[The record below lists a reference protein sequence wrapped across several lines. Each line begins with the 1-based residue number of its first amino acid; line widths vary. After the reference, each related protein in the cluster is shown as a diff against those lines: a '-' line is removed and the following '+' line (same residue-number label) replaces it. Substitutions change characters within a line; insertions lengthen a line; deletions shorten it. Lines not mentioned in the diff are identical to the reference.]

1 MRDPVKRIGNLI
13 DKQGVSFISSVDEM
27 MVIPIRRLCCRR
39 GEERVSRYF
48 ILPRI
53 RLLMR
58 VSQYKYS
65 PKACIYF
72 CDRRFF
78 WGAMLT
84 GTMEVLEDSFYKEM
98 IWQEGDTMY
107 YPEGVTDPDYCVLRF
122 TAEQGRYYSNFSSE
136 NFEVE

>member
-1 MRDPVKRIGNLI
+1 MRDPVKMIGNLI
-13 DKQGVSFISSVDEM
+13 DKQGVSFISSVDENGYPNTKAM
-27 MVIPIRRLCCRR
+27 LPPRRREGIKVFQLSTHTSCMSVR
-39 GEERVSRYF
+39 
-48 ILPRI
+48 
-53 RLLMR
+53 
-58 VSQYKYS
+58 QYKYS